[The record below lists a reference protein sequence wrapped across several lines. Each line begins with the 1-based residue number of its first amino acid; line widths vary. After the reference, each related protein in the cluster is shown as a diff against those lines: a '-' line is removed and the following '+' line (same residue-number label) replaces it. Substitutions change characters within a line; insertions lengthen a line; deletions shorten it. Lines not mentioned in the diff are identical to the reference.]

1 VTTSAAFKRT
11 FDSIPSIFALTE
23 DAFAREGIDT
33 RLLHAVDLALEELFT
48 NMVKY
53 STTTNG
59 AVQVTGRGHHVTD
72 RTASPWG
79 AWPTFDPPPN
89 GFDRI

>member
-59 AVQVTGRGHHVTD
+59 AVQVEIVAIDGH
-72 RTASPWG
+72 RTWTSRYRSNSVALG
-79 AWPTFDPPPN
+79 GLAY
-89 GFDRI
+89 I